1 LQVIQ
6 EFELSF
12 PPDDAYERLLDI
24 EHVVPCMPGAQLGAR
39 RDDGSYEVTVTT
51 KLGPMRFT
59 YAGDI
64 RIVDVDRERRSAVL
78 KGSAREQRGQ
88 GQAEATIEMVVSGE
102 QAPARVRAVA
112 DIALTGRAAQM
123 GHGVIEPVAGQLI
136 AQMAAELER
145 RAAET
150 PSETPASGRVANA
163 SAAEPAA
170 TGGTTAAVAAEA
182 AARAPARGHEL
193 KGGRFAF
200 KVFVR
205 WLRGLFGRRRDPGE
219 SSSR

>member
-1 LQVIQ
+1 LQIVQ

-12 PPDDAYERLLDI
+12 SPEDAYERLLDI
-24 EHVVPCMPGAQLGAR
+24 EHVVPCLPGAQLGAR

-59 YAGDI
+59 YAGEI
-64 RIVDVDRERRSAVL
+64 RVADVDQERRSAVL

-88 GQAEATIEMVVSGE
+88 GQAEATIEMVVSGDE
-102 QAPARVRAVA
+102 RPARVRAVA
-112 DIALTGRAAQM
+112 DISLTGRAAQM
-123 GHGVIEPVAGQLI
+123 GHGVIEPVATQLI

-145 RAAET
+145 RAAE
-150 PSETPASGRVANA
+150 A
-163 SAAEPAA
+163 PAA
-170 TGGTTAAVAAEA
+170 ATATEA
-182 AARAPARGHEL
+182 APAHAAAPAQGNEL

-205 WLRGLFGRRRDPGE
+205 WLRGLLRRRKAEG
-219 SSSR
+219 

>member
-12 PPDDAYERLLDI
+12 PPEDAYERLLDI

-51 KLGPMRFT
+51 RLGPMRFT

-102 QAPARVRAVA
+102 QAPAKVRAVA

-123 GHGVIEPVAGQLI
+123 GHGVIEPVAAQLI
-136 AQMAAELER
+136 AQMATELER
-145 RAAET
+145 RAA
-150 PSETPASGRVANA
+150 PSPGSPT
-163 SAAEPAA
+163 
-170 TGGTTAAVAAEA
+170 AEA
-182 AARAPARGHEL
+182 ASPAPAAAPTPAHAPAAPL
-193 KGGRFAF
+193 KGGRFAL

-205 WLRGLFGRRRDPGE
+205 WLRGLLGRRRDAGE
-219 SSSR
+219 PPSR

>member
-1 LQVIQ
+1 LRVIQ

-12 PPDDAYERLLDI
+12 PPEDAYERLLDI

-51 KLGPMRFT
+51 RLGPMRFT

-102 QAPARVRAVA
+102 QAPAKVRAVA

-123 GHGVIEPVAGQLI
+123 GHGVIEPVAAQLI
-136 AQMAAELER
+136 AQMATELER
-145 RAAET
+145 RAV
-150 PSETPASGRVANA
+150 PSPGA
-163 SAAEPAA
+163 P
-170 TGGTTAAVAAEA
+170 TAGAPTAEA
-182 AARAPARGHEL
+182 PL
-193 KGGRFAF
+193 KGGRFAL

-205 WLRGLFGRRRDPGE
+205 WLRGVLGRRRDAEE